1 LPDYQFSLFGGARV
15 TGPDKEDLPLG
26 RKQARALALLML
38 SPRSAVASDIL
49 IDFLWS
55 EKLPANPMNSLQDL
69 IKRLRALLGDSDHS
83 TIVTRSGGY
92 GLFVPPDALDIEV
105 FRRLAGAGLKL
116 EQAEP
121 MAAKLLLERAME
133 NALGDLPDIA
143 PDFRASER
151 IDDLYHLRFLVT
163 QALCRIELAA
173 DCGPGLSD
181 EAFAIWSIGGSPVGM
196 ALDIAELGELALADL
211 VGIVTRHG
219 GRLHQ
224 VSRGMLLASFA
235 AGDSALRAA
244 AGLIESSDLP
254 EGSVRSGAV
263 RHFHSIGPVND
274 VDRLLELAE
283 MAKSGQILV
292 SDDVYQSAASGRLK
306 DRLLPFDA
314 DHWVLS
320 GGDAGQ
326 RGGPEHKEAFPE
338 PCCGPNLLGLS
349 ETGPPRMYWGRTVQM
364 ARAVEGI
371 VSGLQNLRPE

>member
-1 LPDYQFSLFGGARV
+1 LPDFQFSLFGGVRV

-26 RKQARALALLML
+26 RKQAQALALLML
-38 SPRSAVASDIL
+38 FPRSTVASDIL

-55 EKLPANPMNSLQDL
+55 EKLPANPLNSLQDV
-69 IKRLRALLGDSDHS
+69 IKRLRALLGDSNHRI
-83 TIVTRSGGY
+83 IVTRSGGY
-92 GLFVPPDALDIEV
+92 GLFVSPDAQDTEV
-105 FRRLAGAGLKL
+105 FRRLAGAGLNL
-116 EQAEP
+116 EKAEP
-121 MAAKLLLERAME
+121 LAAKLLLERALE

-163 QALCRIELAA
+163 QALCRIEMAPGF
-173 DCGPGLSD
+173 GPGLSD

-196 ALDIAELGELALADL
+196 ALEIAELGELALADL

-235 AGDSALRAA
+235 AGAGALLAA

-254 EGSVRSGAV
+254 EGAVRSGAV
-263 RHFHSIGPVND
+263 RHFQSIGPVND

-283 MAKSGQILV
+283 QAETGEILV
-292 SDDVYQSAASGRLK
+292 SNDVYRSAASDKLK
-306 DRLLPFDA
+306 ESLRPIDA

-320 GGDAGQ
+320 WGSARLNRRPSSD
-326 RGGPEHKEAFPE
+326 AFPE
-338 PCCGPNLLGLS
+338 PCCGPELLGMRK
-349 ETGPPRMYWGRTVQM
+349 TGPPRMYWGRTVQM
-364 ARAVEGI
+364 AHAAEGMI
-371 VSGLQNLRPE
+371 SGFQSLRPE